1 MTNSKFC
8 KEIKG
13 YIMTIIVSLLQQSS
27 ARSLIYIVLEIKIK
41 KQRFPTSIY
50 GILNT
55 IRR

>member
-27 ARSLIYIVLEIKIK
+27 ARSRIYIVLEIKIK
-41 KQRFPTSIY
+41 KQRFPTYIY